1 MAGSTSVALLRDIQT
16 LFDAGTAA
24 GLSDRQLL
32 ERFAG
37 HRDATAEA
45 AFEVLVLRHGP
56 MVLRVCRNVLPDPND
71 VQDAFQATFLVL
83 VRRRGAVRHL
93 ESLGGWLYGV
103 AHRVAVRARVETAR
117 RRAVEQRAAL
127 RVVEAFEPSTPLETE
142 FEEFGASVQEEVRRL
157 PEKYRGPVVLCYWQG
172 LTHEQA
178 AVQLGIPLGTVRSR
192 VARARDLLRR
202 RLTRRGLAPLSGVV
216 GAGLDG
222 PSAMVP
228 RLDPVPAGLF
238 QATIRAAVGQAS
250 GQVVTGVVAS
260 LVQRVLWSMTMI
272 KIGGIAAGAV
282 LLGLAGFGV
291 GIAGQEPGPDRT
303 DRQVSQDASGPTAP
317 QGKVAPANP
326 PSGKKSGGARSAARD
341 PARKGT
347 PFVGVY
353 SDVRGQTTIMKI
365 LPEGSVVKK
374 GEIVC
379 ELDSAALRDQLI
391 NQRITTESA
400 KANFQNAKLRREEAE
415 LVLGQYRDDL
425 LPREQRELEAEV
437 KVAESELDL
446 AEEEQKEI
454 ARHEQSPIMLKRAS
468 VPVARARLT
477 LEKVK
482 NRLHILTVYT
492 KHQRIKEFQSEVEKA
507 HSNELAKQATA
518 ELEKSKEAKLERQI
532 AACTL
537 IAPIDGTVVYPRY
550 VSAPNGAL
558 VPAGRTSVPIEIG
571 ASVRERQLLFQIVPT
586 PGADPEAR

>member
-16 LFDAGTAA
+16 LFDAGTSA

-32 ERFAG
+32 ERFAS
-37 HRDATAEA
+37 HRDAMAEA

-83 VRRRGAVRHL
+83 VRRRGAVRNL

-103 AHRVAVRARVETAR
+103 ANRVAARARVETAR

-142 FEEFGASVQEEVRRL
+142 LEEFGATVQEEVRRL

-192 VARARDLLRR
+192 VARARNLLRR
-202 RLTRRGLAPLSGVV
+202 RLTRQGLAPLAGVV

-222 PSAMVP
+222 HSAMAP
-228 RLDPVPAGLF
+228 RLDPVPAGLL

-272 KIGGIAAGAV
+272 KIGGIAAGVV
-282 LLGLAGFGV
+282 LLGLAGYGV
-291 GIAGQEPGPDRT
+291 GIAGQKSGPDRP
-303 DRQVSQDASGPTAP
+303 VQDASQPDSPSET
-317 QGKVAPANP
+317 VSPANP
-326 PSGKKSGGARSAARD
+326 QRGKKAAARLAARD

-347 PFVGVY
+347 RFEGVY
-353 SDVRGQTTIMKI
+353 SRIPGQTVIIRI
-365 LPEGSVVKK
+365 LPDGSVVKK
-374 GEIVC
+374 GDVVG
-379 ELDSAALRDQLI
+379 ELDSAALRDTLI

-400 KANFQNAKLRREEAE
+400 KANFMNSKLRREDAE
-415 LVLGQYRDDL
+415 WTLRVYRDDL
-425 LPREQRELEAEV
+425 LPREQRELEGEA
-437 KVAESELDL
+437 KVAEAELATGE
-446 AEEEQKEI
+446 AELKRVKEI
-454 ARHEQSPIMLKRAS
+454 GGNNDLETKRAEMAI
-468 VPVARARLT
+468 ARAKLAA
-477 LEKVK
+477 LKAE
-482 NRLHILTVYT
+482 NRLHSLTTYT
-492 KHQRIKEFQSEVEKA
+492 RQARTKELLGAVDKA
-507 HSNELAKQATA
+507 HSDELAKQAVW
-518 ELEKSKEAKLERQI
+518 ELEKNKEVKLERQI

-537 IAPIDGTVVYPRY
+537 LAPIDGTVVYPRY
-550 VSAPNGAL
+550 VSPPNGAL
-558 VPAGRTSVPIEIG
+558 VPAGHTSLPIEEG
-571 ASVRERQLLFQIVPT
+571 AAVREHQLLFQIVPT